1 MTGLLRLIV
10 VGFLVMTVFYW
21 LISVYSRSL
30 RREKLENRWDAET
43 HEGAGEDEREAYI
56 EAGMRDYEH
65 SLRRKLIL
73 LIYVIPVIVVAVLIY
88 LTNFA

>member
-1 MTGLLRLIV
+1 MTFLRLIV
-10 VGFLVMTVFYW
+10 VGFLAMTVFYW

-30 RREKLENRWDAET
+30 RREKLENRWDEDPP
-43 HEGAGEDEREAYI
+43 EGAGEDEREAYI

-73 LIYVIPVIVVAVLIY
+73 LVYVVPIVVVAVIAY
-88 LTNFA
+88 VVNTQ

>member
-30 RREKLENRWDAET
+30 RREKLENRWDEDPPD
-43 HEGAGEDEREAYI
+43 GAGEDEREAYI

-73 LIYVIPVIVVAVLIY
+73 LIYVIPVIVVALLIY